1 MLDLNQPEA
10 RAPCSIVLEN
20 EASAVALPRGELYFG
35 RSMACFMRLEEPGIS
50 RVHFRIS
57 VGETAVIEDLGST
70 NGTLVNGERLQ
81 GPRTLKDG
89 DMIAAGNRIFRVG
102 YIDTADLAFED
113 GEVTPFPQERTRQTL
128 PGVGGAGT
136 KKVELGQRCPSCQ
149 ATVGVGAD
157 CCPTCGYLWPQ
168 ASRPQ
173 ATTEPEAPAVYCR
186 RRHRRHA
193 VTFGGRFVSAGLEVE
208 GTVHNLSRCGLF
220 FAAGRLDAVGERCTV
235 EVLGPDGE
243 RVSLP
248 GFVRHVIHRGGSGMG
263 IEFTRLAPEAEQ
275 WLAGQLIGRD

>member
-10 RAPCSIVLEN
+10 RAQRSIVLEN
-20 EASAVALPRGELYFG
+20 EASAVTLPRGELYFG
-35 RSMACFMRLEEPGIS
+35 RSVSCFMRLEEPGIS
-50 RVHFRIS
+50 RVHFRIT

-70 NGTLVNGERLQ
+70 NGTLVNGERLT
-81 GPRTLKDG
+81 GPRTLSDG

-113 GEVTPFPQERTRQTL
+113 GEVTPFPRERTRQTL
-128 PGVGGAGT
+128 PGMGGAGA

-157 CCPTCGYLWPQ
+157 LCPSCGYRWPR
-168 ASRPQ
+168 STRPQ
-173 ATTEPEAPAVYCR
+173 AATEPEAPAVYCR

-193 VTFGGRFVSAGLEVE
+193 VSFNARLVCAGVEVE
-208 GTVHNLSRCGLF
+208 GEVHNLSRHGLF
-220 FAAGRLDAVGERCTV
+220 FAAERLASVGERCTV
-235 EVLGPDGE
+235 QVLGPDGE

-263 IEFTRLAPEAEQ
+263 IELTTLEPEAEQ